1 MGKST
6 ASCFRIIS
14 CGGDSVDPDDLQTPE
29 SKASSDRRGWS
40 FRKKSAGHR
49 VLSNSVTSEAPASAS
64 KESQESIS
72 VSCQVQP
79 DLTVAEKTIEIQP
92 KEEKKTELSSFLD
105 SKLSDTQASI
115 EDTFGEDASPDE
127 PSIILIQTAIRGF
140 LARRVLLKQKSITKL
155 QAVVRGHIV
164 RSHAVGTLRCVQ
176 AIIKMQAL
184 VRARHSRLLVDG
196 SGYIPNH
203 GESNGQSK
211 KEAKA
216 TGAYTYVSIEKLL
229 SNAFARQLMEA
240 TPKTQPINIKCDPAK
255 SDSAWKWLERWMSVS
270 SVSDEER
277 QETEAAVEQH
287 VDDIGHSGRKDVDLG
302 HSGRK
307 EEDLFVQIISK
318 PTDSESGVDA
328 SDEVS
333 NDNNMT
339 SYEANDLDPH
349 SNKSISPL
357 SIHCNLQNSDQSDT
371 RCELKELAP
380 SEMKQTDLAEVME
393 PDLPKKEE
401 LQNDEEIPNE
411 LVEVEYLPQKEETGI
426 DQNSPNSEYVS
437 TAQPET
443 EVKCFSR
450 KASNPAFIAAQS
462 KFEELSLAATSAK
475 VTPSHDPEE
484 SNLDK
489 VSSATQDQPLRSE
502 DKDNGVAGNSISNV
516 SVVQKGS
523 SDCGTELSISSTLD
537 SPDRSE
543 AGVNDRGMDTKL
555 SDETDNA
562 RNTQNLEVEAKS
574 ILLETD
580 PSSNNT
586 TKLERYES
594 VDSVSGESL
603 NSSILIDTPRLE
615 KKPEDQIHLQVE
627 LGSETSHQVNKLSP
641 EASPRSHATI
651 PESQATP
658 SSQVSVKPKK
668 SKGEKSRSNRKS
680 KPSSDDKNLSNHNQ
694 DSASR
699 SSLEQLQEH
708 KSGKRRNSFGSAKPD
723 HKEQEPR
730 DSSSS
735 NSLPSYMQATESARA
750 KAIANGSPRS
760 SPDVNDKDTYIKKR
774 HSLPS
779 TNERQ
784 GSPRIHRSLSQA
796 QQNTKGNASHSP
808 QDRKW
813 RR

>member
-1 MGKST
+1 
-6 ASCFRIIS
+6 
-14 CGGDSVDPDDLQTPE
+14 
-29 SKASSDRRGWS
+29 
-40 FRKKSAGHR
+40 
-49 VLSNSVTSEAPASAS
+49 
-64 KESQESIS
+64 
-72 VSCQVQP
+72 
-79 DLTVAEKTIEIQP
+79 
-92 KEEKKTELSSFLD
+92 
-105 SKLSDTQASI
+105 
-115 EDTFGEDASPDE
+115 
-127 PSIILIQTAIRGF
+127 
-140 LARRVLLKQKSITKL
+140 
-155 QAVVRGHIV
+155 
-164 RSHAVGTLRCVQ
+164 
-176 AIIKMQAL
+176 
-184 VRARHSRLLVDG
+184 
-196 SGYIPNH
+196 
-203 GESNGQSK
+203 
-211 KEAKA
+211 
-216 TGAYTYVSIEKLL
+216 
-229 SNAFARQLMEA
+229 MEA

-277 QETEAAVEQH
+277 QETEAAVEH
-287 VDDIGHSGRKDVDLG
+287 HMDDIGHSGCKDVDLG
-302 HSGRK
+302 HSGCK
-307 EEDLFVQIISK
+307 EEDLLVQIISK
-318 PTDSESGVDA
+318 STDSESGVDV

-339 SYEANDLDPH
+339 SYEENDLDPH
-349 SNKSISPL
+349 SSKSISPL
-357 SIHCNLQNSDQSDT
+357 SIHCDLQNIDQSDT

-380 SEMKQTDLAEVME
+380 SEMKQTDLVEVME
-393 PDLPKKEE
+393 ADLPKKEE
-401 LQNDEEIPNE
+401 LQNEEEIPNE
-411 LVEVEYLPQKEETGI
+411 VVEVEYLPQKEETGI
-426 DQNSPNSEYVS
+426 EQNAPNSEYFS

-443 EVKCFSR
+443 EMKCSSR

-475 VTPSHDPEE
+475 VTLSHDPGVE

-489 VSSATQDQPLRSE
+489 VSSATQDQPLRSD

-523 SDCGTELSISSTLD
+523 SECGTELSISSTLD

-543 AGVNDRGMDTKL
+543 AGVNERGMDIKVL
-555 SDETDNA
+555 DETDNA
-562 RNTQNLEVEAKS
+562 RNTQNLELEAKS
-574 ILLETD
+574 IVLETD

-603 NSSILIDTPRLE
+603 NSGILIDTPQLE

-627 LGSETSHQVNKLSP
+627 LGSETSPQANKLSP
-641 EASPRSHATI
+641 EASPRSHAPI
-651 PESQATP
+651 SESQATP
-658 SSQVSVKPKK
+658 SSQVSVKSKK

-680 KPSSDDKNLSNHNQ
+680 RPSSDDNNLSNHNQ

-699 SSLEQLQEH
+699 GSLEQLQEH

-760 SPDVNDKDTYIKKR
+760 SPDVNDKEAFIKKR
-774 HSLPS
+774 HSLPG

-808 QDRKW
+808 QGIFLPFLCFFPIYCLLDIHDNFHEPVSLMLDSQSNYDLFGLSIFDIHYRFRTQKMSYLSIQDLKDENYQSKTKEIMYLDSFFFFK
-813 RR
+813 